1 MSEEKEPLAQKLP
14 TMSIADVLRQW
25 PQTSKLFI
33 KLNMVCVGCEI
44 APFCS
49 VTDAARDY
57 NMDVETLVA
66 ALIKTIQET
75 DDS

>member
-1 MSEEKEPLAQKLP
+1 MSDEKSSLALKLSK
-14 TMSIADVLRQW
+14 MSITDMLRQW